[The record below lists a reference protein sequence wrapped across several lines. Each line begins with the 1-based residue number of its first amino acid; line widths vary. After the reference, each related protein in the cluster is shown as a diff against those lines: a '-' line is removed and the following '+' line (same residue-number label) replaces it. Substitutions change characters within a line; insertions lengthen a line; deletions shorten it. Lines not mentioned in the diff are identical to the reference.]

1 MMRVYLL
8 MVVILAVATQTH
20 AQRNMRFGYIDMEY
34 ILENVDEYKNAS
46 AQLEDRAQRWKV
58 ELESLKE
65 EIEDMR
71 LNLRNERSL
80 LTHELIEE
88 RDEEIQ
94 VKEDALSS
102 LQQKI
107 FGSRGDYYTQ
117 KRRLVQPIQDQV
129 YTIVQELAEARQ
141 YDFIFD
147 KTSNAAMLFAAER
160 HDISDLVLRRID
172 RASNRREATSRDEE
186 KEIDRRESLTD
197 EQDKE
202 LTEREKDREKQLS
215 EREQA
220 IADRLRERDSIRNA
234 RQVEFEERRAKIL
247 EERQRTRDSIINA
260 RSGNKTKESTQEEK
274 PESDEIEEAKEE
286 TKETKTETATKV
298 ENTEVKDDRESLAEQ
313 RKQERDSIRSAQQ
326 KEHEERRQRVLD
338 ERKRKRDSI
347 INARKQTED

>member
-1 MMRVYLL
+1 MKRIYL
-8 MVVILAVATQTH
+8 VIIVIFAVATQSH

-34 ILENVDEYKNAS
+34 ILENVDEYKDAS

-58 ELESLKE
+58 ELESLKD

-102 LQQKI
+102 LQQKR

-172 RASNRREATSRDEE
+172 RASNRREATSRSEE
-186 KEIDRRESLTD
+186 KEIDKRESLTD

-202 LTEREKDREKQLS
+202 LTEREKAREAQQS
-215 EREQA
+215 ERQKA
-220 IADRLRERDSIRNA
+220 IERRTRERDSIREAPQAEHEA
-234 RQVEFEERRAKIL
+234 RRQQIL
-247 EERQRTRDSIINA
+247 EERQRQRDSVINA
-260 RSGNKTKESTQEEK
+260 RKGNQTDNRAVDHPNPSSSTENTEVK
-274 PESDEIEEAKEE
+274 MNDNETSNPAKEE
-286 TKETKTETATKV
+286 TKSEREKIIE
-298 ENTEVKDDRESLAEQ
+298 DRQEAARKRQEEQ
-313 RKQERDSIRSAQQ
+313 RKIREEQIEKRQKERDSIM
-326 KEHEERRQRVLD
+326 
-338 ERKRKRDSI
+338 
-347 INARKQTED
+347 NAR